1 MARIK
6 KPGLDYFPL
15 DTQFVN
21 NRAVRR
27 IMKHRG
33 DGALAVL
40 LHVYSAIYAGK
51 GYYVEATGPFFED
64 VADCLFTQDTDDV
77 RQVVRLALDY
87 GLFHAGL
94 YERFGILTSEGI
106 QRQYVFSAKR
116 RSSVQIDGRF
126 CLLPPDE
133 VPVPAGTTD
142 AQGGGADRTMRDIG
156 VTLRD
161 NPRKSCDIA
170 GPVVDNPGNVP
181 EIAETVTEMPINATE
196 MPINAGKTYPGTHS
210 IVQHSTEQHSIAHPL
225 PPTAS
230 PAGGGTRPS
239 PPCPAGGAAPA
250 ARKARVYTQEDIDA
264 LTPPPDGLPRNL
276 DGLRENL
283 RLWHVPLPEQYAIVL
298 KSNFGAIG
306 HPLWKG
312 FYALRASHGKIRQP
326 GKYLLSLCVD
336 SG

>member
-1 MARIK
+1 
-6 KPGLDYFPL
+6 
-15 DTQFVN
+15 
-21 NRAVRR
+21 
-27 IMKHRG
+27 
-33 DGALAVL
+33 
-40 LHVYSAIYAGK
+40 
-51 GYYVEATGPFFED
+51 
-64 VADCLFTQDTDDV
+64 
-77 RQVVRLALDY
+77 
-87 GLFHAGL
+87 
-94 YERFGILTSEGI
+94 
-106 QRQYVFSAKR
+106 
-116 RSSVQIDGRF
+116 
-126 CLLPPDE
+126 
-133 VPVPAGTTD
+133 
-142 AQGGGADRTMRDIG
+142 MRDIG
-156 VTLRD
+156 VKLRD

-170 GPVVDNPGNVP
+170 GPVADNPGNVP

-225 PPTAS
+225 PPAAS
-230 PAGGGTRPS
+230 PAGGGARPS
-239 PPCPAGGAAPA
+239 PPCPAGGTAPA

-326 GKYLLSLCVD
+326 GKYLLSLCV
-336 SG
+336 G